1 MEFLRKI
8 RTDQLFCKPV
18 NSFNHWFHNSSKLE
32 VFEVLK
38 NFISKAF
45 HIHSFTKSREQKNCF
60 IIFKRNFSMWQLL
73 TCNHS
78 HKKNSF
84 NNINIAK
91 LKFTFFFISNLDF
104 CKTLRNLCTFARMS
118 ISWYSES
125 KHHDRKT
132 SHTENKSHLSTL
144 IVFSILK
151 REIVEFES
159 SRNENTDN
167 NFFYEKCK

>member
-1 MEFLRKI
+1 M
-8 RTDQLFCKPV
+8 
-18 NSFNHWFHNSSKLE
+18 
-32 VFEVLK
+32 LK

-45 HIHSFTKSREQKNCF
+45 HIHSYRFTRLRKAGHKKNCF
-60 IIFKRNFSMWQLL
+60 IIFKRNFSMWQWL

-144 IVFSILK
+144 IVFQ
-151 REIVEFES
+151 F
-159 SRNENTDN
+159 
-167 NFFYEKCK
+167 